1 MTLKE
6 MTAML
11 EAKAT
16 EAQALYAK
24 GDAAT
29 TEDLEAVK
37 TFAAD
42 IKTLEAQIAEK
53 REFEAQAT
61 ANAARIASLNAPT
74 PMSVPNVQPD
84 PATTSPTNYA
94 VPRGHASSFAT
105 SPNSEEKA
113 YRFGQWFSA
122 HLGRDAKAQKWCRE
136 HGLME
141 FVMSGDSVTA
151 GSALVPTE
159 FRPDMQV
166 LLERYSGLRQ
176 ACAPWPMTTDT
187 MQVPRTTAGL
197 TVYSPGQGTAVTA
210 SDPTTDMITLKADTF
225 LTLTYVSNELMADS
239 PIAVGNLVFDLI
251 ARAFGKNEDD
261 MWILGNGSATYF
273 GRTGMEEKIKA
284 LNTTYVLDT
293 TLTNPT
299 YIAGCAIAS
308 NKAWGSLVMSDMTNV
323 VSKLPIYADN
333 ANTKWVCSK
342 TFYSQVMC
350 RLAYAQGG
358 STAQE
363 AANGLRQPQFL
374 GYPVVLTQSAARVTD
389 ILDKSV
395 GGIFCYLGDF
405 TQGVAFGDRQEY
417 TLATSEHVGFAS
429 NVIGIRGSVRED
441 IVVHGVGNYHAT
453 AASRQPGPIVCLMS
467 AAS

>member
-6 MTAML
+6 MTAQL

-16 EAQALYAK
+16 EAQTLYAK

-37 TFAAD
+37 TYAAE
-42 IKTLEAQIAEK
+42 IKELEAQIEE
-53 REFEAQAT
+53 RRQFEAEAK

-74 PMSVPNVQPD
+74 PMAVPSAQQEPQ
-84 PATTSPTNYA
+84 TTSTNYA

-113 YRFGQWFSA
+113 YRFGQWFA
-122 HLGRDAKAQKWCRE
+122 ANIGRNPKAQSWCRE

-159 FRPDMQV
+159 FKPDMQV

-176 ACAPWPMTTDT
+176 CCTPWPMNSDT

-197 TVYSPGQGTAVTA
+197 TVYSPGQGTAITA

-239 PIAVGNLVFDLI
+239 PVSVGNLVFDLI
-251 ARAFGKNEDD
+251 ARAFGANEDD
-261 MWILGNGSATYF
+261 MFINGDGTSTYF
-273 GRTGMEEKIKA
+273 GRLGLAAAFRIMDPSW
-284 LNTTYVLDT
+284 NST
-293 TLTNPT
+293 TLTNVAN
-299 YIAGCAIAS
+299 IAGAYVLS
-308 NKAWGSLVMSDMTNV
+308 NKAFGSQVMADLMGV
-323 VSKLPIYADN
+323 AALLPEYADN
-333 ANTKWVCSK
+333 PNTKWLCSRAYY
-342 TFYSQVMC
+342 TQVMC

-358 STAQE
+358 STAAE
-363 AANGLRQPQFL
+363 VSDGIQPRFL
-374 GYPVVLTQSAARVTD
+374 GYPVIISQKAPRIAAGAID
-389 ILDKSV
+389 AAP
-395 GGIFCYLGDF
+395 GGIPVFLGDF

-441 IVVHGVGNYHAT
+441 IVVHGVGNYSAT
-453 AASRQPGPIVCLMS
+453 AASRQPGPIVCGIS
-467 AAS
+467 PHT

>member
-6 MTAML
+6 MTAQL
-11 EAKAT
+11 EAKAL
-16 EAQALYAK
+16 EAQTLYAK

-37 TFAAD
+37 TYAAE
-42 IKTLEAQIAEK
+42 IKELEAQIAEK
-53 REFEAQAT
+53 REFEAQAQ

-74 PMSVPNVQPD
+74 PMSVPSVQPD
-84 PATTSPTNYA
+84 PQTTSTNYA
-94 VPRGHASSFAT
+94 VPRGHASSFST

-122 HLGRDAKAQKWCRE
+122 NLGRNPKAQTWCRE

-141 FVMSGDSVTA
+141 FTMSGDSVTA

-159 FRPDMQV
+159 FKPDMQV

-210 SDPTTDMITLKADTF
+210 SDPTTDMVTLKADTF

-239 PIAVGNLVFDLI
+239 PVAIGNLVFDLI

-261 MWILGNGSATYF
+261 MWILGDGSSTYF
-273 GRTGMEEKIKA
+273 GRTGMETKIKA
-284 LNTTYVLDT
+284 LDTTYVVGAT
-293 TLTNPT
+293 MTNPT
-299 YIAGCAIAS
+299 YIAGAKIAS
-308 NKAWGSLVMSDMTNV
+308 NKAWSSLVMSDLTGV
-323 VSKLPIYADN
+323 HALLPLYADN
-333 ANTKWVCSK
+333 ANTKWVMSK
-342 TFYSQVMC
+342 NFYAQVVC

-358 STAQE
+358 STAAE
-363 AANGLRQPQFL
+363 VSNGVQPKLF
-374 GYPVVLTQSAARVTD
+374 GYPIVLTQSAARVTD
-389 ILDKSV
+389 VLDKSV

-441 IVVHGVGNYHAT
+441 IVVHGVGNASAT
-453 AASRQPGPIVCLMS
+453 AASRQAGPIVCLLS